1 MEKVT
6 ICKVSFKEDMY
17 KVNMLIDENGIS
29 HGYRVMRGRNIA
41 KGGSFFNDERAAI
54 IFALR
59 SAFREVELLNLPIV
73 L

>member
-6 ICKVSFKEDMY
+6 ICKVSFNEDMF
-17 KVNMLIDENGIS
+17 KVNMLVDENGIS
-29 HGYRVMRGRNIA
+29 HGYRVMRGRNVA

-54 IFALR
+54 MFALR
-59 SAFREVELLNLPIV
+59 AAFNEVAQLNLPII

>member
-6 ICKVSFKEDMY
+6 ICKVSFNEDMY
-17 KVNMLIDENGIS
+17 KVNMLVDEDGVP

-41 KGGSFFNDERAAI
+41 KGGAFFNDERAAI
-54 IFALR
+54 MFALR
-59 SAFREVELLNLPIV
+59 SAFNEVAQLNLPIV

>member
-6 ICKVSFKEDMY
+6 ICKVSFNEDMY
-17 KVNMLIDENGIS
+17 KVNMLVDENGIS

-59 SAFREVELLNLPIV
+59 SAFNEVEQINLPIV